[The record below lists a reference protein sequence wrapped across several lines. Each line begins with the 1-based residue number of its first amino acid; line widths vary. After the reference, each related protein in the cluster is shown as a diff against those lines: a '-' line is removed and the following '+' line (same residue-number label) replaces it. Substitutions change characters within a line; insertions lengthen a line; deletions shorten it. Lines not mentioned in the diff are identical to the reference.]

1 MREAPQTPGIGARG
15 DRRAEETDAVFRRE
29 DSPVPSA
36 EGQCSFSP
44 RISDT
49 GKTSG
54 EKRIG
59 EKQGISDKRESCQ
72 VQTEPLWEN
81 GQMDNNFYKHK
92 SKTKH
97 SVAEEETQETLLRPE
112 QKPKSSKCCRDAK
125 FEGTRIPHL
134 VKKRKYRKQDSEN
147 EQESKQQNNDDYVL
161 EKLFKKSGN
170 PPWPVLCSIMVVSAP
185 CTIGS

>member
-1 MREAPQTPGIGARG
+1 MQEAPQTPGTGARG
-15 DRRAEETDAVFRRE
+15 DRLAEETDAVCRLE

-36 EGQCSFSP
+36 EGQCSRSP
-44 RISDT
+44 RTSDM
-49 GKTSG
+49 GRTSG
-54 EKRIG
+54 GERIG
-59 EKQGISDKRESCQ
+59 EKQGLSDKRESCQ

-97 SVAEEETQETLLRPE
+97 SVAEEETQETLLRPK
-112 QKPKSSKCCRDAK
+112 QKPKSSKCRRDAK

-147 EQESKQQNNDDYVL
+147 EQESTQQNHDDYVL

-170 PPWPVLCSIMVVSAP
+170 PLWPVLAQWLVSA
-185 CTIGS
+185 